1 MRFIHTADWHLGR
14 QFHNVSLI
22 EDQRHVLERLLALA
36 RDAEVDAFV
45 IAGDVFDRAV
55 PSPDAVALL
64 DDCLSELV
72 MRHRI
77 PVIMIAGNHD
87 SGRRLGFASGL
98 LAQAGLHVYGRYE
111 GAPRSVVLRDGAG
124 PVHFVGLP
132 YAEPALVREASGVPE
147 LQSHAQAMGWLT
159 GSARAAIPAGERS
172 VCVAHCFVAGG
183 EESESERPLSVGG
196 AAAVPAECFAGFSY
210 TALGHLHRPQ
220 AIGARVHYSGSLLKY
235 SFSEIPHLKSANLV
249 ELDSAG
255 VPSVQRL
262 PLVPARDLRLV
273 EGELASLLEGPA
285 PGESPEDFLLVR
297 LTDARELLDPMGR
310 LREIYPNVLHIER
323 PALAQPGAHALRAH
337 RTDGGDRELFAS
349 FFEQVTGVQLT
360 EPQAEG
366 FSEVYDAVLRT
377 AREAQ
382 E

>member
-22 EDQRHVLERLLALA
+22 DDQRHVLERLLALA

-98 LAQAGLHVYGRYE
+98 LARAGLHVYGQFA
-111 GAPRSVVLRDGAG
+111 GTPRSVVLGDNAG

-132 YAEPALVREASGVPE
+132 YAEPALVREASGVAE

-159 GSARAAIPAGERS
+159 QTARAAIPAGERS

-183 EESESERPLSVGG
+183 AESESERPLSVGG
-196 AAAVPAECFAGFSY
+196 AAAVPGDCFTGFSY

-220 AIGARVHYSGSLLKY
+220 ALGERVHYSGSLMKY

-249 ELDSAG
+249 ELDPAG
-255 VPSVQRL
+255 IPSVECL
-262 PLVPARDLRLV
+262 PLVPRRDLRLL
-273 EGELASLLEGPA
+273 EGELATLLEGPA
-285 PGESPEDFLLVR
+285 PDESPEDFLLVR
-297 LTDARELLDPMGR
+297 LTDARELLDPMRR

-323 PALAQPGAHALRAH
+323 PALAQPGEHALRAH
-337 RTDGGDRELFAS
+337 RTGGGDGELFAS
-349 FFEQVTGVQLT
+349 FFEQVTGVPLSDAQV
-360 EPQAEG
+360 EG
-366 FSEVYDAVLRT
+366 FGEVYDAVVRT
-377 AREAQ
+377 AREAL